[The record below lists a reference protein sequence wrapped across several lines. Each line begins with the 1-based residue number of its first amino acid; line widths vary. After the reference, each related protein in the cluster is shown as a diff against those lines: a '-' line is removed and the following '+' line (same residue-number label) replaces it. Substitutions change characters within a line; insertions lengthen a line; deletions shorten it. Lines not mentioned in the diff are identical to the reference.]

1 MNCNYGSQIYETWL
15 IVMANVD
22 ILYGTTE
29 KLRSTVKVCF
39 INDSYQKVLSIP
51 NIYFMIRQILT
62 PLTFLK
68 EKSL

>member
-1 MNCNYGSQIYETWL
+1 MNCYYGGQNYETWL
-15 IVMANVD
+15 VVMANID

-29 KLRSTVKVCF
+29 KLRLTVKVCF
-39 INDSYQKVLSIP
+39 INDTYQKVLSIP
-51 NIYFMIRQILT
+51 KIYFMRQILT